1 LNEVYLRS
9 KSNLKLK
16 EMKNKVLVTGGCGYI
31 GSHTI
36 IDLLDNGFDVIS
48 ADSNINSN
56 EEILKDIKAVTG
68 KTVKNYQ
75 VDLCDLE
82 KAKAI
87 FRENPDLVGVIHF
100 AALKSVGESV
110 DKPLWYFNNNLNS
123 LLSLLACIKEFDVK
137 NFIFSSSCSVYGN
150 AEDLPVT
157 ENTPFT
163 EAESPY
169 ARTKQMGEHILKD
182 FARAN
187 PTLNL
192 VPLRYFNPAGA
203 HESGLIGES
212 PINVS
217 TNLVPV
223 ITEVGIGK
231 REKMTVLGSDYDTR
245 DGSCIRDYI
254 HVMDLANAHTKA
266 LQFFMTGKNENNF
279 EVFNLGIGEGAS
291 VLEVINAFEKV
302 AGKKLNYEL
311 GPRRAGDVVAIYSNY
326 KKAAKLLGWEPKRNI
341 EDIMRTAWEWE
352 KKRTGESVA

>member
-1 LNEVYLRS
+1 
-9 KSNLKLK
+9 
-16 EMKNKVLVTGGCGYI
+16 MKNKVLVTGGCGYI

-36 IDLLDNGFDVIS
+36 VDLLDNGFDVIS
-48 ADSNINSN
+48 ADSNINSD
-56 EEILKDIKAVTG
+56 EQVLKDIEAVTG

-75 VDLCDLE
+75 VDLCDLN
-82 KAKAI
+82 KTQAI

-110 DKPLWYFNNNLNS
+110 NKPLWYFNNNLNS
-123 LLSLLACIKEFDVK
+123 LLSLLTCIKEFDVK
-137 NFIFSSSCSVYGN
+137 HLIFSSSCSVYGN

-157 ENTPFT
+157 ENTPFE

-187 PTLNL
+187 SKFNL
-192 VPLRYFNPAGA
+192 IPLRYFNPAGA

-254 HVMDLANAHTKA
+254 HVMDLANAHTKS
-266 LQFFMTGKNENNF
+266 LQFLMTGKNENNF

-291 VLEVINAFEKV
+291 VLEVIHAFEKV

-326 KKAAKLLGWEPKRNI
+326 KKAAQLLGWEPKRNI